1 MKKSQAEDKDVTKL
15 MIKYDRLW
23 QTMKNR
29 GITQYDLYTHH
40 GVTNSLLDRLRH
52 NKNIEVNTIDKL
64 CNILNCRV
72 EDIMEHVPDDNH
84 F

>member
-1 MKKSQAEDKDVTKL
+1 

-23 QTMKNR
+23 ITMKER

-40 GVTNSLLDRLRH
+40 NVNRSLINRLRH
-52 NKNIEVNTIDKL
+52 NENVEVNTIDRL
-64 CNILNCRV
+64 CNILNCNV
-72 EDIMEHVPDDNH
+72 EDIMEHFPDNNS